1 MECIVSDFGFPCG
14 SAGKESACNVGDLG
28 SIPGSGRS
36 PGEGKDYP
44 LQYSGL
50 ENSMDCMGSQRVG
63 QDWATFT
70 SGEGNGNPLQYS
82 CLENSMIRGTRHATV
97 HGLARVQHDLVTKPP
112 EDSKRFIPSFWKPKF
127 KKPFALFMYMKTNSC
142 QKKQIA
148 KYRGWK
154 MWIITGIKIN
164 I

>member
-1 MECIVSDFGFPCG
+1 MQENLVWFLDWEDLLEN
-14 SAGKESACNVGDLG
+14 GKS
-28 SIPGSGRS
+28 
-36 PGEGKDYP
+36 YP

-50 ENSMDCMGSQRVG
+50 DNSMDYMGSQRVG
-63 QDWATFT
+63 QDSVTFT
-70 SGEGNGNPLQYS
+70 FREGNGKPLQYS
-82 CLENSMIRGTRHATV
+82 CLENSTVRGTRHATV
-97 HGLARVQHDLVTKPP
+97 HGLERVRHDLATKPP
-112 EDSKRFIPSFWKPKF
+112 EDSKRLIPSFWKPKF

-142 QKKQIA
+142 QEKQIA